1 MEKLN
6 NYAKLIAADALRAVG
21 KCSMVAIKAAIRS
34 SLVDVPALTP
44 VFADVF
50 PQTRV
55 REFTSILAHIRQYGS
70 YTPPAKERSVKE
82 RLALPTDD
90 AFIKEVRARYYYDPE
105 TGELVWRP
113 GFKGKRP
120 GSTAGQLNNVGTRH
134 MSVCGTRYTAT
145 TICWI
150 LHYGKMPDGKVRMK
164 RGTTSMAIKNLYV
177 LR

>member
-1 MEKLN
+1 MADLRE
-6 NYAKLIAADALRAVG
+6 YARMIAADALRVIG
-21 KCSMVAIKAAIRS
+21 RQSMVAIKAAIRS
-34 SLVDVPALTP
+34 SLVDVPALNP

-55 REFTSILAHIRQYGS
+55 REFSSLLAHIRQYGT

-82 RLALPTDD
+82 RLHTDSDD
-90 AFIKEVRARYYYDPE
+90 AFVKEVRARYHYDPE
-105 TGELVWRP
+105 TGDLVWRP
-113 GFKGKRP
+113 GFKNKRP
-120 GSTAGQLNNVGTRH
+120 GSLAGQVNNVGTRH
-134 MSVCGTRYTAT
+134 LSVCGTRYTAT

-150 LHYGKMPDGKVRMK
+150 VYHGKMPDGKVRMK